1 MRARTER
8 SAAVQLVLVLLV
20 VGALVGLGWALLVPG
35 LGVGILRDGTATVLA
50 PESKSRFDATGQL
63 AVALLVVG
71 LAAGVLTWTWRRWR
85 GPTLLVALVLGSF
98 AAGCLAELVGQLVG
112 GLRFPV
118 QGLSAGTRTTGPPE
132 LGTWAIALLQPVGAC
147 LAYTLAAALSSRD
160 DPRGDLVDARAEL
173 DGPSLSS
180 GPSGAGPVPAGPES
194 PAAH

>member
-8 SAAVQLVLVLLV
+8 AAAARLVLVLLV

-35 LGVGILRDGTATVLA
+35 LGVGILPDGTATVLA

-71 LAAGVLTWTWRRWR
+71 LVAGGLAWTWRRWR
-85 GPTLLVALVLGSF
+85 GPRLLVALVLGSL
-98 AAGCLAELVGQLVG
+98 AAGCLAELIGQLVG
-112 GLRFPV
+112 GLRFPL

-132 LGTWAIALLQPVGAC
+132 LGSWAIALLQPVGAC

-160 DPRGDLVDARAEL
+160 DPRGHRERP
-173 DGPSLSS
+173 PSDVSS
-180 GPSGAGPVPAGPES
+180 GPPEPAPAPAAPES